1 MLLLECLIF
10 TTVIASILGEG
21 CDKDGILIYEDFGC
35 TPHYEDGKDCPSKY
49 SCEGLEPSRTNCY
62 FRGKTYQDSE
72 AVDSTLASP
81 SCNAGCHCRVEGNKT
96 GFVCAI
102 LDCPEWLGVPVKY
115 RCYRKYSLGECCS
128 VGQICYP
135 LDGIEKCVVYDKEY
149 QEGQRFSI
157 ENSCLDCVCQKGF
170 KGKFEEPFCRRRK
183 CGNQLRHGEKI
194 QSHCAPFYDVDS
206 GSSVICCPDSW
217 ICSDGSESGKG
228 KAKSEETCKFGEK
241 IFKVGE
247 EFEKSDFT
255 DNYGRKV
262 EKVKCECVIPP
273 LMKCTKG

>member
-10 TTVIASILGEG
+10 TTVIASILGG
-21 CDKDGILIYEDFGC
+21 CDKNGILIYEDFGC

-49 SCEGLEPSRTNCY
+49 SCDGSEPSSTNCY

-115 RCYRKYSLGECCS
+115 RCYRKYSPGECCS

-135 LDGIEKCVVYDKEY
+135 FDGIEKCMVYDKEY

-157 ENSCLDCVCQKGF
+157 ENSCLDCVCQKGL
-170 KGKFEEPFCRRRK
+170 KGKFEF
-183 CGNQLRHGEKI
+183 
-194 QSHCAPFYDVDS
+194 APFYAVDS
-206 GSSVICCPDSW
+206 GSSVLCCPDSW
-217 ICSDGSESGKG
+217 ICSDGSESSKG

-241 IFKVGE
+241 TFKVGE
-247 EFEKSDFT
+247 EFEKFDFT
-255 DNYGRKV
+255 DN
-262 EKVKCECVIPP
+262 
-273 LMKCTKG
+273 